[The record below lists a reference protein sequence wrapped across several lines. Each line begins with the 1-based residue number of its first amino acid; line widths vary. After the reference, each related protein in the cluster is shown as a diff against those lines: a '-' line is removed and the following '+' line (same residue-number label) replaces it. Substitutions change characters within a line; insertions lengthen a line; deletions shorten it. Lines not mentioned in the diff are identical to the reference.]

1 MNTRVKHS
9 VLRAISDDYEDL
21 AIVLRYMRRFTE
33 DTQVT
38 PEEICQALAALIN
51 DGLAQAYL
59 LSPKQLHAQKVDFDP
74 GRIDELWLYVTPEG
88 KKLVEELNRQAQ

>member
-1 MNTRVKHS
+1 M
-9 VLRAISDDYEDL
+9 
-21 AIVLRYMRRFTE
+21 
-33 DTQVT
+33 
-38 PEEICQALAALIN
+38 IN